1 MRKAFTVI
9 GVVLLLAVLIQFF
22 LAGTGAFDTATRE
35 KSFEPHRMFGYVVF
49 VLAIVLT
56 MVGALARLPKRL
68 VGMAGLATGLIA
80 LQAVIAVIAE
90 AVEHSGPAGNTV
102 GELVFGL
109 HAVNAVVI
117 IGLIGNIV
125 RRSRA
130 ASAPERPNAPGLR
143 GNPGAGVG
151 AP

>member
-22 LAGTGAFDTATRE
+22 LAGSGAFDTATRE
-35 KSFEPHRMFGYVVF
+35 KAFEPHRMFGYVVF

-56 MVGALARLPKRL
+56 VVGASARLPKRL

-90 AVEHSGPAGNTV
+90 TVEHSGPAGNTV

-109 HAVNAVVI
+109 HGVNGVVI
-117 IGLIGNIV
+117 IGLIGNVV
-125 RRSRA
+125 RRSRGTRT
-130 ASAPERPNAPGLR
+130 PEPPDARGLR

>member
-22 LAGTGAFDTATRE
+22 LAGSGAFDTATRE
-35 KSFEPHRMFGYVVF
+35 KAFEPHRMFGYVVF

-56 MVGALARLPKRL
+56 IVGALARLPKRL
-68 VGMAGLATGLIA
+68 VGMSGLATGLIA

-90 AVEHSGPAGNTV
+90 AVEHSGSAGNTV

-109 HAVNAVVI
+109 HAVNGVVI

-125 RRSRA
+125 RRSRGT
-130 ASAPERPNAPGLR
+130 STPGSPEAPGLR

>member
-22 LAGTGAFDTATRE
+22 LAGSGAFDTATRE
-35 KSFEPHRMFGYVVF
+35 KAFEPHRMFGYVVF

-56 MVGALARLPKRL
+56 VVGASARLPKRL

-90 AVEHSGPAGNTV
+90 TVEHSGPAGNTV

-109 HAVNAVVI
+109 HGVNGVVI
-117 IGLIGNIV
+117 IGLIGNVV
-125 RRSRA
+125 RRSQGTRT
-130 ASAPERPNAPGLR
+130 PEPPNAAGLR